1 MKKILISLF
10 LLFAVMYITG
20 CNVKKY
26 NIKIIENG
34 YTFND
39 GVLEEYFP
47 YGAYNFNLNQYNT
60 NTNSREDYTF
70 IIKDENQLNELFT
83 EFEDINFDKQ
93 MVIVYIYTG
102 IYDSKVKITEVEYE
116 ELELSIEF
124 SYKLKKGTGS
134 ATMPKQKTLI
144 IIMDKL
150 ELIEVD
156 IEED

>member
-70 IIKDENQLNELFT
+70 IIKDENQLNELFN

-124 SYKLKKGTGS
+124 SYNLKKGTGS

>member
-26 NIKIIENG
+26 NIKVIENG

-70 IIKDENQLNELFT
+70 IIKDENQLNELFN

-116 ELELSIEF
+116 ELELNIEF